1 MDAKEWSLS
10 MPDAGNAEPRFSVTE
25 SAARRI
31 ARLRQDEAGGGE
43 LMMRVAVLGGGCSG
57 FQYKFD
63 FDATLND
70 DDHVFERDGVKVVVD
85 EVSLDLLAGAQLD
98 FKDELIGSYFAVEN
112 PNATSSCGCGTSF
125 AIG

>member
-1 MDAKEWSLS
+1 
-10 MPDAGNAEPRFSVTE
+10 MPDAGNPERRFAVTE

-31 ARLRQDEAGGGE
+31 AKLRQDEPGDAE

-57 FQYKFD
+57 FQYKFE
-63 FDATLND
+63 FDGALND

-85 EVSLDLLAGAQLD
+85 DVSLDLLSGAQLD

-112 PNATSSCGCGTSF
+112 PNATASCGCGTSF
-125 AIG
+125 AIA